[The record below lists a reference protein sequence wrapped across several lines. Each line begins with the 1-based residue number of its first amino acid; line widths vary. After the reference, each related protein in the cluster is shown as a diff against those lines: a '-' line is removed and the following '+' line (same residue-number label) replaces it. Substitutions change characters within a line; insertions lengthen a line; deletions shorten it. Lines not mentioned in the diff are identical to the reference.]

1 MKKRFTQ
8 KEKDLTRQLV
18 KEFGYWSDEF
28 RTHIETFDYYT
39 WDKVHNYAKQVLRNE
54 I

>member
-8 KEKDLTRQLV
+8 KEKELTRQLV

-28 RTHIETFDYYT
+28 QRHLETYHPFV
-39 WDKVHNYAKQVLRNE
+39 WEKVHVYAIQIFKNN
-54 I
+54 